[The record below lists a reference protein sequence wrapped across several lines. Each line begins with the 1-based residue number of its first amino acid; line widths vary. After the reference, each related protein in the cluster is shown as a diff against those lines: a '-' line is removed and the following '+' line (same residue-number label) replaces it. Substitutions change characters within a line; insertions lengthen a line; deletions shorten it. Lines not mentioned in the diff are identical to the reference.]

1 MTFSNI
7 LDRIHRSDIG
17 LQFFTSNKFLFLN
30 LAGFYEFS
38 NLEGVWMS
46 VELIEI
52 DELLDG
58 Q

>member
-1 MTFSNI
+1 MIYSNI

-17 LQFFTSNKFLFLN
+17 LQFSTSNQFLFSDLV
-30 LAGFYEFS
+30 GFYEFS